1 MLGLLGGR
9 EGEKEG
15 GREGG
20 REGERD
26 GGTDGER
33 DAFADNTFDLEL
45 VLRNTRKAFLQL
57 YTVAG
62 HNYAD

>member
-1 MLGLLGGR
+1 MR
-9 EGEKEG
+9 IIIY
-15 GREGG
+15 
-20 REGERD
+20 
-26 GGTDGER
+26 
-33 DAFADNTFDLEL
+33 AFDLEL